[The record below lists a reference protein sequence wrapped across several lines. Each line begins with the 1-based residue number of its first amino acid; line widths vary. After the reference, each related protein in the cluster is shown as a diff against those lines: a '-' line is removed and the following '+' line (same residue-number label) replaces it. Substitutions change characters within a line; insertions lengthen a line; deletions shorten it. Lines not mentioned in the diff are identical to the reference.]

1 MGGVQVIMAH
11 TPDPSGKP
19 KMLHILGSTGAEEM
33 GRWRAQLEEFDG
45 DVEDYKLRHPYYK
58 PKLSEW
64 VERRT
69 WIQLSERKLKPGDR
83 TDGTR
88 PNDKAVEDLLRL
100 RGKYALD
107 STDAGKVSYAAP
119 HEEFERI
126 VWPDPLTSGTSYL
139 RAFEV
144 YLDLWRTLKL
154 TMPKSELPTQ
164 KLLCNIMEGAIKPP
178 GLKARVISRRKSGK
192 NPFGQPGAEMWR
204 RTAHKDV
211 NNLIDLIHENADQ
224 MDQYKKRPLSER
236 QHVDELPIRAVMM
249 DAQLKPN
256 EELMGRAT
264 TLCVR
269 CTAS

>member
-1 MGGVQVIMAH
+1 M
-11 TPDPSGKP
+11 
-19 KMLHILGSTGAEEM
+19 
-33 GRWRAQLEEFDG
+33 
-45 DVEDYKLRHPYYK
+45 EDYKLRHPYYK

-69 WIQLSERKLKPGDR
+69 WIQLSERKLKPADR

-88 PNDKAVEDLLRL
+88 PNDKTVEDLLRL
-100 RGKYALD
+100 RGNYALD
-107 STDAGKVSYAAP
+107 STDADKVSYAAP

-126 VWPDPLTSGTSYL
+126 VWPDPLTTGTSYL

-154 TMPKSELPTQ
+154 TMPRSELPSQ
-164 KLLCNIMEGAIKPP
+164 KLLCNIMEGAMKPS
-178 GLKARVISRRKSGK
+178 GLKA
-192 NPFGQPGAEMWR
+192 NPFGQPGAEPWR

-236 QHVDELPIRAVMM
+236 RHVGKLSTTTTTCEHDGCTSTPEQRADGSGHYNLCRVHR
-249 DAQLKPN
+249 QLTSGVPLTCPVVASPTMQLTETQICKRKGCNKPRYVGKDGKMAPCCS
-256 EELMGRAT
+256 L
-264 TLCVR
+264 
-269 CTAS
+269 